1 MKPTTATLVAKRS
14 DWYPTS
20 MSGIFTPEEFEE
32 MEKELYEEAA
42 KRYPDHG
49 RHRPQE
55 YAYLDFTEGIDVAID
70 YLRAL

>member
-1 MKPTTATLVAKRS
+1 
-14 DWYPTS
+14 

-42 KRYPDHG
+42 NRYPDHG